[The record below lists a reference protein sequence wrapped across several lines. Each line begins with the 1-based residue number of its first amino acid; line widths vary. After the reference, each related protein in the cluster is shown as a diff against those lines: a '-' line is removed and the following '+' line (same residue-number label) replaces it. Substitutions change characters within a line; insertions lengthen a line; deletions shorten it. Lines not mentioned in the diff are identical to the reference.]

1 MNQVITISREF
12 GSGGR
17 ELGFRLAEKLGIPFY
32 DKELISMA
40 AENSDMAESAFLE
53 HDEIIAEQTPYVSYM
68 PFSPIYQI
76 PMSDQI
82 FVEQSKVIRMLGE
95 KGPCVIVGRC
105 ADMILADSINLFIC
119 AKLKKR
125 VERLMGLETGVEPE
139 KLEERIREVDRK
151 RKDYYQYFTGNTWG
165 KAQNYH
171 LCLDSGRVG
180 IEGCLNAIAAYLEA
194 AH

>member
-40 AENSDMAESAFLE
+40 AENCGIAESAFRE
-53 HDEIIAEQTPYVSYM
+53 HDEMITEQSLYVSYR
-68 PFSPIYQI
+68 PFSPIYQV
-76 PMSDQI
+76 PMSDQL
-82 FVEQSKVIRMLGE
+82 FLEQSKVIHQLAE

-105 ADMILADSINLFIC
+105 ADMILENSIDLFIC

-125 VERLMGLETGVEPE
+125 IERLMKLDTGIVPE
-139 KLEERIREVDRK
+139 QLEEQIREVDRK
-151 RKDYYQYFTGNTWG
+151 RKDYYQYYTGNTWG
-165 KAQNYH
+165 RAQNYQ

-180 IEGCLNAIAAYLEA
+180 MAGCLNAIIAYAEA
-194 AH
+194 SE